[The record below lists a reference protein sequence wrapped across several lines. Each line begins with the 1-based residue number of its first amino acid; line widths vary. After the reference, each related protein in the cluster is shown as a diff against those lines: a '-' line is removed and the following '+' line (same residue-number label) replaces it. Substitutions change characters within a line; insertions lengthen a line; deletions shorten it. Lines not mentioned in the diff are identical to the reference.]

1 MRITGI
7 WEYGDERKS
16 FASGYDGV
24 PSNGLAFSCRERTQK
39 RPQKPN
45 DLAREA
51 VSCNAGL
58 GARADRCII

>member
-24 PSNGLAFSCRERTQK
+24 PSNGVAFSCRER
-39 RPQKPN
+39 
-45 DLAREA
+45 
-51 VSCNAGL
+51 AGT
-58 GARADRCII
+58 AFKK